1 MADQMQLDA
10 MEAIGDRSHPSVSRK
25 DLVNF
30 YTRRNAQLQHK
41 KHKLL
46 NRWASV
52 ALVSTLSCL
61 TKYYFLDV

>member
-10 MEAIGDRSHPSVSRK
+10 VEAIGDRSRPTTTRK

-30 YTRRNAQLQHK
+30 FTRRNAQLQHK

-52 ALVSTLSCL
+52 TVVSTHPTLPLSD
-61 TKYYFLDV
+61 F